1 MSMISVS
8 SWAAKK
14 VDNHK
19 AIAVA
24 VAVAV
29 AVGNILLIYLLLN
42 I

>member
-29 AVGNILLIYLLLN
+29 GNILLIYLLLN